1 MSKRPTR
8 TRRAKPAPVATA
20 EPVETV
26 AASEAA
32 AEPEALA
39 AMASEGAQDAP
50 QGDPAPEAAPEAPG
64 PDPEALAAVL
74 RPAIATLGTIACRMA
89 DVETLAAD
97 EVEALAG
104 AGAGVLAL
112 YDLARLD
119 PRTLAWCNLGIV
131 AVAIAGPR
139 LMVIADRRRG
149 AAGPMPAGIP
159 EPKPAVLHT
168 AEPAG

>member
-1 MSKRPTR
+1 MNRRPTR
-8 TRRAKPAPVATA
+8 ARRAKPAPVAAA

-26 AASEAA
+26 AVPEAA
-32 AEPEALA
+32 ADPDALA
-39 AMASEGAQDAP
+39 AMAGESTADALRS
-50 QGDPAPEAAPEAPG
+50 DSAAEAAPEAPG
-64 PDPEALAAVL
+64 PAPEALAAVL
-74 RPAIATLGTIACRMA
+74 RPVIATLGTIACR
-89 DVETLAAD
+89 LAEVDPLGQD

-112 YDLARLD
+112 YDLGKLD

-139 LMVIADRRRG
+139 AMAVADRRR
-149 AAGPMPAGIP
+149 AAPGPAPAGIP
-159 EPKPAVLHT
+159 EPKPAVLHA